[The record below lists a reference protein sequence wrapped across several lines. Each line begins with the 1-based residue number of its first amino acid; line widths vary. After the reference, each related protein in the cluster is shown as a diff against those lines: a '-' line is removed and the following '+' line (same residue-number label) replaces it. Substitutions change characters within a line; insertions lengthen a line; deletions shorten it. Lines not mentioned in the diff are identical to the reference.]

1 MDNDKLMVAQE
12 ELKAKLQ
19 EIAVQGP
26 AGNAYE
32 LAKLANIPYDA
43 EMPIP
48 DVIAAV
54 AQTASVA
61 KGEDYEYF
69 VLDAEIKTVN
79 TIVDGSVVQVAVTPE
94 VHTDLTFSSIS
105 SNESYVYVE
114 KLLAAKYDPI
124 AIKAKASMEAL
135 NRREIKDVL
144 TLLVA
149 SAVSAGN
156 TFANDSG
163 DDAITFE
170 KLVAMVRSQARF
182 GSKLVLITGADVT
195 TDVLLLDYNEDK
207 NREVT
212 LAKAGISEWVKVEA
226 FTYEHSGTQT
236 VFATDKALLV
246 ATSDSMENRP
256 IHFVRRKVNALEQ
269 AGEKE
274 RIIVAAGPRIQ
285 VGANP
290 KWAYAIAAME
300 QFGAVVTNPKCVA
313 VYKNAEVYS

>member
-1 MDNDKLMVAQE
+1 M
-12 ELKAKLQ
+12 Q

-54 AQTASVA
+54 AKTASVA

-69 VLDAEIKTVN
+69 VVGTTGFSGYAVEAETKTVN
-79 TIVDGSVVQVAVTPE
+79 TISNGSVEQTVVTPGE
-94 VHTDLTFSSIS
+94 HNDLVFNSIS
-105 SNESYVYVE
+105 SDEHYVYVE

-124 AIKAKASMEAL
+124 AIKAKSAMEAL
-135 NRREIKDVL
+135 NRKEIKDVL
-144 TLLVA
+144 DLLVA
-149 SAVSAGN
+149 SAVTASN

-163 DDAITFE
+163 DSAITFE

-236 VFATDKALLV
+236 VFAADKALLV

-285 VGANP
+285 VGSSP
-290 KWAYAIAAME
+290 KWAYAIVAME
-300 QFGAVVTNPKCVA
+300 QYGAVVTNPQCVA
-313 VYKNAEVYS
+313 VYKNAESYS